1 MDVHGS
7 RQPNW
12 TFLLTQ
18 LLVLLVIADIFRLPS
33 LLMAEGNTCG
43 CWGKNQIYVHYSP
56 PVSGWFNRRNKF
68 VYERFYS
75 VLGTEPTKHR
85 FLLRYTAKRNYWV
98 LLEQKDGRMKRI
110 LSNGRFSD
118 TDRIIVSC
126 PTGQCSCQ
134 EVLVDAQG
142 SSCFHFD
149 GLYKRTSRDGRNSTT
164 DTQPTERKEKRS
176 QCLLTELSKCLTKNQ
191 DTNTEKGC
199 EMYTEPLMAN
209 ATKPE
214 SGQEKYEMF
223 FFEMKKLDEH
233 DFWLIESEEKVY
245 AVSRN
250 IGPCPDQLTPDSNA
264 WIRTDDN
271 FSESINVTCV
281 AWDSPSGD

>member
-1 MDVHGS
+1 MRNVEVWTIPFKQQTTIRLGPATQQCGRRGS
-7 RQPNW
+7 RE
-12 TFLLTQ
+12 
-18 LLVLLVIADIFRLPS
+18 S
-33 LLMAEGNTCG
+33 MAAGSEITT
-43 CWGKNQIYVHYSP
+43 HPSP
-56 PVSGWFNRRNKF
+56 PVENHK
-68 VYERFYS
+68 
-75 VLGTEPTKHR
+75 
-85 FLLRYTAKRNYWV
+85 
-98 LLEQKDGRMKRI
+98 KRI